1 MEEMVFPIIIETLVT
16 INEIEN
22 NVKLLIFE
30 ILVCFINGNLESE
43 NVSMD

>member
-1 MEEMVFPIIIETLVT
+1 MVFPIIIEILVT

-30 ILVCFINGNLESE
+30 ILVCFIP
-43 NVSMD
+43 

>member
-1 MEEMVFPIIIETLVT
+1 MEEMVFPIIIERLVT

-30 ILVCFINGNLESE
+30 ILVCFNHKKFQFQENLY
-43 NVSMD
+43 